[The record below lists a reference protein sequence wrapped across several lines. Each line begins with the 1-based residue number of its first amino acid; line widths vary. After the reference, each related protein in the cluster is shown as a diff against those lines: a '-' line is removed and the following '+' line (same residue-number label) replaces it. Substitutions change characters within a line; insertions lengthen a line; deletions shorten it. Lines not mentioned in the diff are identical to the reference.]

1 LKKPCTEEICSP
13 QISTSPWQPQL
24 SPILQDTSSREEV
37 VVEAVEEEVVEEE
50 AVEEEAIQTQ
60 ISQ

>member
-1 LKKPCTEEICSP
+1 M
-13 QISTSPWQPQL
+13 
-24 SPILQDTSSREEV
+24 SSREE

-50 AVEEEAIQTQ
+50 VVEEEAIQTQ